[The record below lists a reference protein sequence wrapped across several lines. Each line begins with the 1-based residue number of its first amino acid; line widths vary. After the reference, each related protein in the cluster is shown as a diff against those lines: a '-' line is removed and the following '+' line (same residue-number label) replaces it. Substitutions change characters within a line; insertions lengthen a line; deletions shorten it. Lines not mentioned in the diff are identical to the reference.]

1 MGTEGMRE
9 RSLELRKKDRLR
21 LVFLHRTVQSSWKR
35 EGGRSILSLRYFRYG
50 VYLAFYSDENSLE
63 ILDKNCF

>member
-35 EGGRSILSLRYFRYG
+35 EGGRSMTNLIVAIFPIR
-50 VYLAFYSDENSLE
+50 YLAFYWMK
-63 ILDKNCF
+63 IL

>member
-35 EGGRSILSLRYFRYG
+35 EEGRSMTNLIVAIFPIRCVLGILFG
-50 VYLAFYSDENSLE
+50 
-63 ILDKNCF
+63 